1 LRFFLALL
9 ILGVAFS
16 ASATPEPPMTTV
28 SHVDLPRFMGR
39 WYVIANIP
47 TFLEK
52 NAYNATETYAL
63 KPDGSIAVTFQFHK
77 GAFDGPLKTMHP
89 HGYVKGPDNAVWGM
103 QFLWPFKAEY
113 RISYLNDEYSQVV
126 IARSAR
132 DYVWIMARSPTLTP
146 EDYQRLVD
154 VVRNLGYDT
163 TKLLTVPQRWP

>member
-1 LRFFLALL
+1 
-9 ILGVAFS
+9 
-16 ASATPEPPMTTV
+16 MTTV

-39 WYVIANIP
+39 WYVIASIP

-63 KPDGSIAVTFQFHK
+63 NTDGSIAVTFQFHR
-77 GAFDGPLKTMHP
+77 GSFTGPLKTMHP
-89 HGYVKGPDNAVWGM
+89 QGFVRDPDNAVWGM

-126 IARSAR
+126 IARTAR
-132 DYVWIMARSPTLTP
+132 DYVWIMARSPRLAP

-154 VVRNLGYDT
+154 VVKSLGYDT
-163 TKLLTVPQRWP
+163 LKLVKVPQQWP